1 MPESPQLPLAGFS
14 VIFTHT
20 LCALTMDV
28 ASCEVDVAEV
38 SPWPPPTKKNM
49 DFSPV
54 TSIVG
59 KV

>member
-1 MPESPQLPLAGFS
+1 
-14 VIFTHT
+14 
-20 LCALTMDV
+20 MDV